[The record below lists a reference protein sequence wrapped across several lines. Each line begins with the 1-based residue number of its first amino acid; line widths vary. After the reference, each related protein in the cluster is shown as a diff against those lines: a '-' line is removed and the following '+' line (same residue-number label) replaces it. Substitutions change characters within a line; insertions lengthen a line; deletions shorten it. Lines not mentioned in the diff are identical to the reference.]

1 MAKSIRFS
9 LTIVLMLLLGAP
21 AVAGEV
27 GVDVVFTDGEASIIR
42 AYYRDHAVDRGGKN
56 KRSKGLPPGIA
67 RNLQRG
73 KALPPGIAK
82 QALPTRLS
90 ELLPPPPRGYE
101 RIELSGK
108 VLLVEV
114 ATQVIH
120 DVLED
125 VIIGK

>member
-1 MAKSIRFS
+1 MVKSILYS
-9 LTIVLMLLLGAP
+9 LAITMVLLLSAP
-21 AVAGEV
+21 TPAAEV
-27 GVDVVFTDGEASIIR
+27 GVSVVFTDGEASIIR
-42 AYYRDHAVDRGGKN
+42 AYYRDRVASHSGKRN
-56 KRSKGLPPGIA
+56 KAKGLPPGIA

-82 QALPTRLS
+82 QALPVGLI

-101 RIELSGK
+101 RILLSGK

-125 VIIGK
+125 VIIG